1 LFEAFYLN
9 PKWNVGFLSIFPQS
23 MIAFRKFFFLLLF
36 ILFTGSLHAQT
47 DTCGL
52 RITLIT
58 CAPGEELY
66 SIFGHSAIRVT
77 DSAAGTD
84 YIFNYGTFE
93 FSPEFYKLFIQGKL
107 LYYLSIE
114 PFSDFVANYQWESRS
129 IIEQELLLSCSEK
142 LELYAALQT
151 NALPQNKFYRYDF
164 LFDNCSTRLR
174 DIIAQNT
181 DTTVVFKNMLPD
193 RTPTFRNLIH
203 TYLNRGGQYWSRL
216 GIDMLLGVKLDRK
229 VTNEEAM
236 FLPDYLKLGF
246 DNAFVNKL
254 PLVSPAQDVL
264 VMPSPLN
271 DDSLFRPSL
280 VFALLLLTTVVL
292 KYLTTKWSA
301 IAVSIIDFIVFF
313 GTGLAGIL
321 MLFMWFGT
329 DHTVC
334 QNNYNLLWA
343 LPTHAI
349 AAFFVHKR
357 NSLSKIYF
365 GITFLY
371 TLLVLLSW
379 FFLPQQMNH
388 AIIPLMLFILFRS
401 WYISKRRPYVTT

>member
-1 LFEAFYLN
+1 VLRVQITFLIMEHLN
-9 PKWNVGFLSIFPQS
+9 SVRSFINFLY
-23 MIAFRKFFFLLLF
+23 R
-36 ILFTGSLHAQT
+36 
-47 DTCGL
+47 
-52 RITLIT
+52 
-58 CAPGEELY
+58 
-66 SIFGHSAIRVT
+66 
-77 DSAAGTD
+77 
-84 YIFNYGTFE
+84 
-93 FSPEFYKLFIQGKL
+93 GKL
-107 LYYLSIE
+107 LYYVSIE
-114 PFSDFVANYQWESRS
+114 SFPDFVANYQWESRS

-142 LELYAALQT
+142 IKLYEALQT
-151 NALPQNKFYRYDF
+151 NALPENKFYRYDF

-174 DIIAQNT
+174 DIVSQNT
-181 DTTVVFKNMLPD
+181 DTTVVFKNMLPEQ
-193 RTPTFRNLIH
+193 RPTFRNLIH

-246 DNAFVNKL
+246 DSAFISGEH
-254 PLVSPAQDVL
+254 LVTPAQEVL
-264 VMPSPLN
+264 TMPSPLN
-271 DDSLFRPSL
+271 DESLFRPSL
-280 VFALLLLTTVVL
+280 VFAVLLLATVVL

-301 IAVSIIDFIVFF
+301 IAVSIIDFFVFF
-313 GTGLAGIL
+313 ITGLAGLL

-357 NSLSKIYF
+357 NSFSRKYILELLFYIHC
-365 GITFLY
+365 
-371 TLLVLLSW
+371 LVLLSW

-388 AIIPLMLFILFRS
+388 AINS
-401 WYISKRRPYVTT
+401 AYAY